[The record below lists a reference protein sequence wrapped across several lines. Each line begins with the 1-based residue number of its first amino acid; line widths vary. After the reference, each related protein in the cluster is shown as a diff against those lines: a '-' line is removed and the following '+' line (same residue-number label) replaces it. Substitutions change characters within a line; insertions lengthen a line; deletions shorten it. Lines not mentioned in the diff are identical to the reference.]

1 MIRIAYQAT
10 SVLLLLGAL
19 TLPSPSPA
27 ASGDTTRALR
37 VGPPPAQVILAQA
50 PSTQAPAP
58 STQTPA
64 TTSSRTDRVE
74 ARIKALHD
82 ELKITPEQEEQ
93 WKQVAQIMRDNAQT
107 MAGLIKERT
116 DKAKTTS
123 AVDDLKSYAEIT
135 EAHADGLKKFI
146 PAFETLYN
154 SMSDAQKKSA
164 DALFRSRG
172 RRRPASKSS

>member
-1 MIRIAYQAT
+1 MIRIAYQVT

-19 TLPSPSPA
+19 TLPSPSGA
-27 ASGDTTRALR
+27 ATGDTTRALR
-37 VGPPPAQVILAQA
+37 VDMPRGQVILAQA

-58 STQTPA
+58 SAQTPA
-64 TTSSRTDRVE
+64 APGPRADRVE

-93 WKQVAQIMRDNAQT
+93 WKQVAQIMRGNAET
-107 MAGLIKERT
+107 MAGLIKERAE
-116 DKAKTTS
+116 KAKTTS

-172 RRRPASKSS
+172 RRSPASKS